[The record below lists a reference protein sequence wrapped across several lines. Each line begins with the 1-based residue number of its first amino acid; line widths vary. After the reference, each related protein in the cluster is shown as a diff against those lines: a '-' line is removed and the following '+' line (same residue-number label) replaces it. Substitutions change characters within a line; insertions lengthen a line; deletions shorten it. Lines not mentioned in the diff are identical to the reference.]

1 MSDAK
6 PGRDLPPLSNSPPV
20 APSDEKKVAAPGSAS
35 GWWILPSVL
44 AGAGIWVGLFVLIL

>member
-6 PGRDLPPLSNSPPV
+6 PGRELPPLSNAPPI
-20 APSDEKKVAAPGSAS
+20 APPAEEDAPPGSAS

>member
-1 MSDAK
+1 M
-6 PGRDLPPLSNSPPV
+6 SNSPPV